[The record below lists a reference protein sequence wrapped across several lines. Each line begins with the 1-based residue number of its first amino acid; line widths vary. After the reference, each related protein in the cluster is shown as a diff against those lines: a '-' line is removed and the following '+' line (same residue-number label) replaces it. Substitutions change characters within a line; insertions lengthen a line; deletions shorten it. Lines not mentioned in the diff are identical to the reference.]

1 MTLYAAVQVPMMLE
15 SVNTGKPVAFKGVSG
30 GGIDRGTLIF
40 DSNVDSHFS
49 QTLITWFGSIL
60 SHGSFNSQ
68 SSRYTTFPRRCTGEI
83 KPSGVVDGC

>member
-1 MTLYAAVQVPMMLE
+1 MYAAVQVPMILE
-15 SVNTGKPVAFKGVSG
+15 SVNTGKPVAFKPGVSG